1 MSAHDPMQKDM
12 ATEKKV
18 DRINHAEMEKQ
29 EAREHNAAAKQSTK
43 AGHVTDAQYTTTATD
58 QNVAAYST
66 TGGHG
71 VGHPMGF
78 NQMSTTH
85 EHGVGHPMAPNQMST
100 THGHG
105 LGNEELSAD
114 LVGSHPIGT
123 NPGMNTTT
131 AYNIPGGNAHGPGS
145 GPNLL

>member
-29 EAREHNAAAKQSTK
+29 EAREHNAAAKQSAK
-43 AGHVTDAQYTTTATD
+43 AGHVTEAQYNNTTGTGPATE
-58 QNVAAYST
+58 NVAAYST
-66 TGGHG
+66 TGGGHG
-71 VGHPMGF
+71 VGHPMG
-78 NQMSTTH
+78 
-85 EHGVGHPMAPNQMST
+85 VGGTNQMST

-114 LVGSHPIGT
+114 MVGSHPIGT
-123 NPGMNTTT
+123 NPGMNTTM
-131 AYNIPGGNAHGPGS
+131 AHNIPGGNAHGPGS